1 MLPDMLNDRGSHG
14 CSRITMKGADYFV
27 VMGGNIN
34 SIAATNTI
42 LFYNL
47 ATQVWEF
54 SSAQMSFP
62 TIIGGFLGVKVLQ
75 MNDNGCDAMFVT
87 TYPSTKLTIC
97 KGNYSWTSLDLT
109 GKIDIN
115 KPMVVIGAV
124 VLAPC

>member
-34 SIAATNTI
+34 SNTVTNSI

-62 TIIGGFLGVKVLQ
+62 TIIGGFLGVKILH
-75 MNDNGCDAMFVT
+75 MNEDSCDAMFVVN
-87 TYPSTKLTIC
+87 YPIIELVIC
-97 KGNYSWTSLDLT
+97 NGNYSWTSFDLA
-109 GKIDIN
+109 GKININ
-115 KPMVVIGAV
+115 KPMVVIGAAE
-124 VLAPC
+124 LTPC